1 MPTRNVN
8 LTDHYDQFVE
18 TQVDTG
24 RYQNAS
30 EVMRAGLRLL
40 EDRIQEDEEKLI
52 VLRRLAAEAFDE
64 LNRGEAIVIE
74 GEDALADF
82 IRRIGR
88 RATERVD
95 RGSLD
100 E

>member
-18 TQVDTG
+18 SEVSSG

-40 EDRIQEDEEKLI
+40 EQRTREDEEKLT
-52 VLRRLAAEAFDE
+52 VLRALAAEGFDE
-64 LNRGEAIVIE
+64 LDRGAAIVID
-74 GEDALADF
+74 GESALADF
-82 IRRIGR
+82 IGKIGR
-88 RATERVD
+88 RAAQRVKQGP
-95 RGSLD
+95 RG

>member
-18 TQVDTG
+18 NEVNSG

-40 EDRIQEDEEKLI
+40 EQRTREDEEKLT
-52 VLRRLAAEAFDE
+52 VLRELAAEGFDE
-64 LNRGEAIVIE
+64 LDRGEAIVLE
-74 GEDALADF
+74 GEEALADF
-82 IRRIGR
+82 IGKIGQRAARRV
-88 RATERVD
+88 ER
-95 RGSLD
+95 SLGG

>member
-18 TQVDTG
+18 SQVGTG

-40 EDRIQEDEEKLI
+40 EDRIQEDEEKLT

-64 LNRGEAIVIE
+64 LDRGEAISIE
-74 GEDALADF
+74 GEDALVDF

-95 RGSLD
+95 RSSLD
-100 E
+100 K

>member
-8 LTDHYDQFVE
+8 LTDHYDRFVE
-18 TQVDTG
+18 SQIDAG

-40 EDRIQEDEEKLI
+40 EQQIREDEEKLG
-52 VLRRLAAEAFDE
+52 VLRRLAAEAIDE
-64 LNRGEAIVIE
+64 LDRGEAIVIE

-82 IRRIGR
+82 IRQTGR
-88 RATERVD
+88 RAADRVER
-95 RGSLD
+95 RP
-100 E
+100 ERE